1 MRAKTPQYLMHKLMN
16 YSEIDAF
23 SAQKKAG
30 SNSAY
35 FDLLEKFTATAP
47 GLVVN
52 LTLPTNAKELAAF
65 QRDIHTLQKHLFA
78 IGSSTLLWL
87 AQKAD
92 TSARCGCIVK
102 CENEIFQLASR
113 INTLCAQLDEAKVD
127 TTAAERATIALG
139 AANVSGKQPTLGGAK
154 RPKAPIKPEHFE
166 KLCILI
172 DNFERDDALFILHSL
187 MEFSYDPVID
197 AVLAAINNGMLNFD
211 YDESAHLA
219 KRLLSNIT
227 QMCTPCEKTGAKK
240 KILAIDDVPD
250 VLNTV
255 KSALRDDYAVYG
267 VTNHMAALKFLT
279 GNTADLILLDI
290 EMPDMS
296 GFVLL
301 DIIRKIK
308 AYEAT
313 PVLFLTGSLSV
324 ENIEK
329 AHSVGGSD
337 FIKKPVDAKVLLE
350 KVGKHLP

>member
-16 YSEIDAF
+16 NQEIDAF

-35 FDLLEKFTATAP
+35 FGLLAKFTAAAP
-47 GLVVN
+47 GLVVD
-52 LTLPTNAKELAAF
+52 LTLPTNEKELAAF
-65 QRDIHTLQKHLFA
+65 QRDIHTLQKQLFA
-78 IGSSTLLWL
+78 IGSSSLLWL

-92 TSARCGCIVK
+92 ASARCGCIVK
-102 CENEIFQLASR
+102 CENEIFQLATR
-113 INTLCAQLDEAKVD
+113 INKLCAQLDEAKVD
-127 TTAAERATIALG
+127 TTAAERATLAFG
-139 AANVSGKQPTLGGAK
+139 AANAPGKQSTPGGDK
-154 RPKAPIKPEHFE
+154 RAKAPIKQEHFE

-197 AVLAAINNGMLNFD
+197 AVLVAINKGMLDFD

-219 KRLLSNIT
+219 KRLLSDIT
-227 QMCTPCEKTGAKK
+227 KMCAPSEKTAAKK

-255 KSALRDDYAVYG
+255 KSVLRDDYAVYG

-290 EMPDMS
+290 EMPDMN

-313 PVLFLTGSLSV
+313 PVLFFTANISV

-329 AHSVGGSD
+329 AHSAGGSD

-350 KVGKHLP
+350 KVGKHLN